1 MLQGRNSLEV
11 LQAAMSSSNFGN
23 LFPPLYMSPPPP
35 PPPSHLSQP
44 SQNNHLQVAGNLA
57 SQVAEN
63 QTLACSATS
72 TSRAASVSQSNES
85 SPPRCRNNGETSQ
98 GSTRNNGESSQGSR
112 NNGEAREGETRAA
125 SVNSQ
130 HPPGA
135 NWSFEEQFRQVRQAN
150 T

>member
-1 MLQGRNSLEV
+1 MLQSRNSLEV

-35 PPPSHLSQP
+35 PPPSHLAQP

-63 QTLACSATS
+63 PALATS
-72 TSRAASVSQSNES
+72 ASRAASATQSNES
-85 SPPRCRNNGETSQ
+85 SPPRCRNNGEASQ